1 MSPARPRCWQSA
13 SAVTA
18 AAGPATCPPTTTRC
32 CRQRPQPLAD
42 SLGQGARSRRHTAVP
57 PGIPLCAPGQ
67 LRPGRG
73 PHGFCWVCSA
83 KATSGGLGVPGEL
96 LPPGTVALHIHSSPC
111 AGDGGTAW
119 QRGTS
124 TFSCPIG
131 AGRAGAGTWSGP
143 GSFLLQSSFPPPGVS
158 ALLPIK
164 GPSCTPQMGTP
175 NFPLLSPGEILPM
188 QGEGHAPCPA
198 APFTPTCFQFPS
210 ATERSGGRKKKK
222 EKETEKEKRN
232 PNPTQPFLANQNQA

>member
-1 MSPARPRCWQSA
+1 MDFVGFALPKPPLVALGSPESC
-13 SAVTA
+13 
-18 AAGPATCPPTTTRC
+18 CPPAQWLCTSTALRV
-32 CRQRPQPLAD
+32 
-42 SLGQGARSRRHTAVP
+42 QGMVARR
-57 PGIPLCAPGQ
+57 
-67 LRPGRG
+67 GRG
-73 PHGFCWVCSA
+73 GHPRSA
-83 KATSGGLGVPGEL
+83 A
-96 LPPGTVALHIHSSPC
+96 
-111 AGDGGTAW
+111 
-119 QRGTS
+119 
-124 TFSCPIG
+124 

-198 APFTPTCFQFPS
+198 APFTPTRFQFPS

-222 EKETEKEKRN
+222 EKVKRN